1 MAVAPPLIGRVG
13 WPLAAAAAF
22 VFLAALALHGERP
35 EPGLA
40 RFKPA
45 GLLTAFAP
53 EEARQIEI
61 AQGGETW
68 RFRRDGTEWRAV
80 APTGA
85 VPADAGA
92 HIDAALRLLRDAG
105 PLRTL
110 AADEI
115 ARAPVGDYALGE
127 EALRVTV
134 RGPDGA
140 TFAIRFG
147 NRNPMGT
154 ARYARIDGVDGMPL
168 MPAYAAEPWE
178 RAVGL
183 PPR

>member
-1 MAVAPPLIGRVG
+1 LIRRAS
-13 WPLAAAAAF
+13 WPLAAVAAF

-40 RFKPA
+40 RFKAA

-53 EEARQIEI
+53 EEAHEVEI
-61 AQGGETW
+61 ARGSEIW
-68 RFRRDGTEWRAV
+68 RFRRDGAEWQAF
-80 APTGA
+80 ASTGA
-85 VPADAGA
+85 MPAEASA
-92 HIDAALRLLRDAG
+92 RIDAALRLLRDSG

-110 AADEI
+110 AADDV
-115 ARAPVGDYALGE
+115 ARVPAGDYALGQ

-134 RGPDGA
+134 RGPDSA

-154 ARYARIDGVDGMPL
+154 ARYAQVEGVDGVPL
-168 MPAYAAEPWE
+168 MPAYVAEAWE